1 MIRVVLLCWMVGMG
15 SCQGTTPHTYID
27 IKIGNETFHL
37 EYVDQPA
44 DMMRGLKGRV
54 VGSNEGMFF
63 DLGKVMDG
71 LAITMDGCKQNLTV
85 ITLDE
90 RFVVLEAV
98 WLNPD
103 VERWEFSGKVRYL
116 VEVGKRVE
124 VRRGEKVT

>member
-1 MIRVVLLCWMVGMG
+1 MALRSPWTGV
-15 SCQGTTPHTYID
+15 
-27 IKIGNETFHL
+27 
-37 EYVDQPA
+37 
-44 DMMRGLKGRV
+44 
-54 VGSNEGMFF
+54 
-63 DLGKVMDG
+63 
-71 LAITMDGCKQNLTV
+71 QNLTV

-124 VRRGEKVT
+124 VRRGEKVTCFTDTRPL